1 MKHRF
6 SFLFAV
12 FFIALVQGFDAYAQ
26 QGFEKFLQNSQ
37 VSGNF
42 EFDGM
47 YYNKDSLIG
56 APDVPQKVL
65 MNAFANINYV
75 NGPFSAGL
83 RFENYLYALQ
93 GYDPRYKG
101 IGIPYRFVSF
111 EKDMYSITIGNSY
124 EQFGSGLIFR
134 AWQDFSLGYDNSLDG
149 INIKV
154 KPWKGITIKGVWG
167 LQRFYFERSPGIIR
181 GIDGDFALNEMFTKL
196 NNKNLRVTIG
206 GSFVSKFQDANDPV
220 YNLPKNVGS
229 YAGRANIFYK
239 NFSASGEYVHK
250 INDPSAFNN
259 KIYKPG
265 NATYAQLTYAKKGM
279 GFYLAAIRTDNMSF
293 KTDRDASGN
302 DLNIN
307 YIPSLAK
314 QTTYSLAAMYPYATQ
329 PNGEFGFQAQSVF
342 SFKKKSTLGGK
353 YGTAFSITYSQY
365 NAIEKHQID
374 DVTPIDSTGTLG
386 YASDFFKIGK
396 EVNYQNFNLEFTK
409 KVNKRFKMILSYFY
423 IMYNAKVI
431 EGHDIPN
438 INAHV
443 EIADLTYNINDK
455 HALRAELQAMYT
467 EQGEGSWLYALLEYT
482 LAPKWFFSV
491 SDQYNYDNPESE
503 KRIHYYG
510 IATAYAIGS
519 TRIALNYGRQ
529 RAGIFCVGGVCR
541 FVPVANGLT
550 LTLTSSF

>member
-1 MKHRF
+1 MKHKIT
-6 SFLFAV
+6 FLFVV
-12 FFIALVQGFDAYAQ
+12 FFIALAQMNDVQAQ
-26 QGFEKFLQNSQ
+26 QGIEKFLQNSQ

-42 EFDGM
+42 ELDGM

-101 IGIPYRFVSF
+101 IGIPYRYVSF
-111 EKDMYSITIGNSY
+111 EKDKFTITVGNSY
-124 EQFGSGLIFR
+124 DQFGSGMIFR

-154 KPWKGITIKGVWG
+154 KPWKGITIKGIWG
-167 LQRFYFERSPGIIR
+167 YQRFYFTHSPGIVR
-181 GIDGDFALNEMFTKL
+181 GADADLAINEMFTKL
-196 NNKNLRVTIG
+196 NDKNLRVTIG
-206 GSFVSKFQDANDPV
+206 GSFVSKYQDASDPV

-229 YAGRANIFYK
+229 YAGRANIVYK
-239 NFSASGEYVHK
+239 NFSVSGEYVHK
-250 INDPSAFNN
+250 INDPSSFNN
-259 KIYKPG
+259 RIYKPG
-265 NATYAQLTYAKKGM
+265 NATLLQLTYAKKGM

-307 YIPSLAK
+307 YIPSITK

-342 SFKKKSTLGGK
+342 SFKKKSKLGGK
-353 YGTAFSITYSQY
+353 YGTSFSLTYSQY
-365 NAIEKHQID
+365 NAIDKQKID
-374 DVTPIDSTGTLG
+374 DITPLDSTGTLG
-386 YASDFFKIGK
+386 YKSNFFRIGK
-396 EVNYQNFNLEFTK
+396 ESYYQNFNLEFTK
-409 KVNKRFKMILSYFY
+409 KVNKTFKMILSYFY
-423 IMYNAKVI
+423 IMYNARVI

-438 INAHV
+438 IHSQV
-443 EIADLTYNINDK
+443 GIADLTFNLNDK
-455 HALRAELQAMYT
+455 HTLRTELQYLYT
-467 EQGEGSWLYALLEYT
+467 KQGEGSWMYALLEYT

-491 SDQYNYDNPESE
+491 SDQYNYDNPIVD

-510 IATAYAIGS
+510 VAAAYAIGS
-519 TRIALNYGRQ
+519 TRISLNYGRQ

-541 FVPVANGLT
+541 FVPAANGLS